1 MKLHINCAIISRR
14 LQNYTHSY
22 IRQVYYKTHM
32 RTRERN
38 IAVERI
44 ISRLHK
50 NIRLSLEKKIKVVN
64 PTHNQH
70 ILHKWL
76 VNGYIR
82 CVINI
87 YNSLGTT
94 KCTEPLHKQ
103 VLSDE
108 MKIHIVCAAMSS

>member
-1 MKLHINCAIISRR
+1 
-14 LQNYTHSY
+14 
-22 IRQVYYKTHM
+22 M

-50 NIRLSLEKKIKVVN
+50 NIRLSLEKIKVVN
-64 PTHNQH
+64 PTYNQH

-82 CVINI
+82 CVINF

-108 MKIHIVCAAMSS
+108 MKIHIVGAAMSS